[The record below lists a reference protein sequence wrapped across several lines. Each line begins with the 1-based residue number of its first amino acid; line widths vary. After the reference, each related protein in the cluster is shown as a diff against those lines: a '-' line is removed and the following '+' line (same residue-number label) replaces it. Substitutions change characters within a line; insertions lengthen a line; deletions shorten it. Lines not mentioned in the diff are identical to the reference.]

1 MGLGP
6 EAVPEC
12 AATDVERAQRSN
24 GRGSILDPAHSRSF
38 QAFADDFAARL
49 GRAAADVPA
58 VAAVSRVVGAMAVV
72 LEVADELAQFFS
84 NLRRRSR
91 CQGKGV
97 QVREQ
102 RLAALLVE
110 NALGLLVTLR

>member
-24 GRGSILDPAHSRSF
+24 GRGSILDPAHSRSV
-38 QAFADDFAARL
+38 QAFADDFAACL
-49 GRAAADVPA
+49 GRTAADVPA
-58 VAAVSRVVGAMAVV
+58 VAAVSRVVGAMVVV
-72 LEVADELAQFFS
+72 LEVANELAQFFV

-91 CQGKGV
+91 RQCQCV
-97 QVREQ
+97 QVSEQ
-102 RLAALLVE
+102 SLAALFVE
-110 NALGLLVTLR
+110 